1 VADSDRGSGRDV
13 RLALALCAPFGYL
26 AAEYGVPF
34 PVLMLV
40 TIVAVAAFAAGY
52 VSALRGGGGA

>member
-1 VADSDRGSGRDV
+1 V
-13 RLALALCAPFGYL
+13 RLAIALCAPFGYL

-52 VSALRGGGGA
+52 VSALRRGGGA